1 MDTKLAE
8 LIQEPN
14 DDKEYQEIIKVLLA
28 DASNKS
34 LPQDHPG
41 REYGSVWKKLS
52 VEHGLL
58 LMNGKMVISQAH
70 KRSLST
76 NSAGGKEFCEGNF
89 Y

>member
-8 LIQEPN
+8 LIQGPN

-34 LPQDHPG
+34 LPQNHPG

-58 LMNGKMVISQAH
+58 FMNGKIVIPQAPN
-70 KRSLST
+70 RSPST
-76 NSAGGKEFCEGNF
+76 KSAGGKEFCEGNF